1 MWKGFSSR
9 QRGVLIGLGLAN
21 VILLGTM
28 AALALS
34 PAPGLTPTVTPVPL
48 DTLNTC
54 QAEAARALA
63 EQNVAGIVAIRDDG
77 SIDFTM
83 SGDDPAD
90 AWVAFAVSADLPKL
104 ACGPYTPIRVDAPD
118 PSRIA
123 NRRLVVEAAWLDVQA
138 WSQGRIDDEMLSER
152 MTRTSY
158 TRPGLSP

>member
-1 MWKGFSSR
+1 MWKAFSSR

-21 VILLGTM
+21 VILLGAI

-34 PAPGLTPTVTPVPL
+34 PAPGLTPTVTPAPL
-48 DTLNTC
+48 HTVNAC

-63 EQNVAGIVAIRDDG
+63 EQYIAGIVAIRDDG

-90 AWVAFAVSADLPKL
+90 AWVAFAVSAELPKL
-104 ACGPYTPIRVDAPD
+104 GCGPYDPIRVDAPD

-123 NRRLVVEAAWLDVQA
+123 NRRLVVEASWLDVQA
-138 WSQGRIDDEMLSER
+138 WSQGRIDDEVLSER

-158 TRPGLSP
+158 MRPGLSP

>member
-1 MWKGFSSR
+1 MWKAFSSR

-21 VILLGTM
+21 AILLGAI

-34 PAPGLTPTVTPVPL
+34 PAPGLTPTVTPAPPHTV
-48 DTLNTC
+48 NAC

-63 EQNVAGIVAIRDDG
+63 KQYVAGIVTIRDDG

-90 AWVAFAVSADLPKL
+90 AWVAFAVSAELPKL
-104 ACGPYTPIRVDAPD
+104 GCGPYDPIRVDAPD

-123 NRRLVVEAAWLDVQA
+123 NRRLVVEASWLDVQA
-138 WSQGRIDDEMLSER
+138 WSQGRIDDEVLSER

-158 TRPGLSP
+158 MRPGLSP